1 MTIDT
6 AKLTRL
12 GYDTTTPVKTMAALL
27 AYVGK
32 RPQAAT
38 MALAAPMAQIQMT
51 SKQLAHFVGQACHES
66 GFWRYLVEIW
76 GPTATQKGYE
86 GRKDLGNNQPG
97 DGYKFRGRGL
107 FETTGRWNYSVLG
120 KAIGL
125 PLDTNPELL
134 EQPDAAVKSAIY
146 FWNQHGL
153 SAIADAH
160 DIPTA
165 CELITKRVN
174 GGSTGLDDRLMLTQ
188 RAFGAMV

>member
-1 MTIDT
+1 MTINT

-12 GYDTTTPVKTMAALL
+12 GYDTTTPVRATAALL
-27 AYVGK
+27 AYTG
-32 RPQAAT
+32 RRSQAAVSS
-38 MALAAPMAQIQMT
+38 LAPPMSQIQM
-51 SKQLAHFVGQACHES
+51 SPKAFAHFLGQTCYES
-66 GFWRYLVEIW
+66 GYWRYLSEIW
-76 GPTATQKGYE
+76 GPTDAQKSYE
-86 GRKDLGNNQPG
+86 NRKDLGNTEPG

-107 FETTGRWNYSVLG
+107 LETTGRYNYTMLG

-134 EQPDAAVKSAIY
+134 EQPDAAVKSALH
-146 FWNQHGL
+146 FWDQHGL

-174 GGSTGLDDRLMLTQ
+174 GGSAGLDDRLALTQ
-188 RAFGAMV
+188 RAFGVLM